1 MATVGVI
8 ESPQKRHLRR
18 NLALVIVALLAIS
31 LFVLVDMGYLFGEYG
46 CFGPC
51 GTQPYIWG
59 TSCYSVNKTCTI
71 MMTGLTNP
79 TAHDLKVESCA
90 FIQGNSTVHGILT
103 SSPSGPPSSVTMQ
116 PNTLIS
122 FFCASQGTPLSGQQ
136 AAGNVAM
143 SSGQVVEW
151 SGTWQ

>member
-1 MATVGVI
+1 MEKAPA
-8 ESPQKRHLRR
+8 EKSRHLRR
-18 NLALVIVALLAIS
+18 NLALVIAVLLAIS
-31 LFVLVDMGYLFGEYG
+31 LVVLIDTGYLFGEYG

-79 TAHDLKVESCA
+79 TVHDLSVESCS
-90 FIQGNSTVHGILT
+90 FIQGNSTVQGVLSPRPNGPQT
-103 SSPSGPPSSVTMQ
+103 SVVMQ
-116 PNTLIS
+116 PNTLTS
-122 FFCASQGTPLSGQQ
+122 FFCASQGTPLSGQE
-136 AAGNVAM
+136 AAGSVVM